1 MRRDLI
7 IGILFSLFLH
17 GGAAWVGEVVA
28 HRPQVAKVKP
38 KEPTIQLIE
47 MPKIEPDEPEPTE
60 ETQQASAP
68 ADFAPPMQTD
78 VPSMVT
84 ENSFVQKLEPP
95 PPESVSVNRGAIVI
109 PQSSGNW
116 RAGIGQIFD
125 ISKLDQIPV
134 PVVQGKPQYPFEMRR
149 AGISGSVIVDFIV
162 DTSGNVRNAY
172 AQSSTQREFESAAVQ
187 AVSKWRFRPGKKSG
201 KPVNTHMLVPI
212 VFTLNSED

>member
-68 ADFAPPMQTD
+68 ADFAP
-78 VPSMVT
+78 
-84 ENSFVQKLEPP
+84 
-95 PPESVSVNRGAIVI
+95 
-109 PQSSGNW
+109 
-116 RAGIGQIFD
+116 
-125 ISKLDQIPV
+125 
-134 PVVQGKPQYPFEMRR
+134 
-149 AGISGSVIVDFIV
+149 
-162 DTSGNVRNAY
+162 
-172 AQSSTQREFESAAVQ
+172 
-187 AVSKWRFRPGKKSG
+187 RPGGCVWARARTRSLRAT
-201 KPVNTHMLVPI
+201 V
-212 VFTLNSED
+212 